1 MKTKLLILA
10 LFTQLFTLSAS
21 AYDAKVGSIY
31 YNLNTSNNT
40 AEVTSGSHNLGVATY
55 SGSISIPTSIS
66 YKNESYKVTAIG
78 YGAFSS
84 CTDLTSISIPTTITV
99 IDHKALSGCTS
110 LKSVTIPA
118 SVKEISSLTF
128 LGCTGLTSVSIP
140 ATITKIG
147 HGAFKNCSKL
157 ASINIPSSVSF
168 IDYEAFAGT
177 PWYKSWYDSQQDGL
191 CYINTVLYAYKGTMP
206 PNTSIVVN
214 EGTTC
219 IGGGA
224 FQGCSN
230 LVSIKLPES
239 LTSIGACAF
248 VECGLKSIT
257 FPASLSILGDMVFR
271 KCTSLKSIEIPSAE
285 RVHYIT
291 AYLQGSI
298 CEDCESLISATLA
311 EGIKEIKSGDFRGCV
326 NLTTVTLPYTIERI
340 ISSAFTNCNNLS
352 TVKVGMYNPITIDS
366 ETFANRFLATLIVP
380 DGCKAAY
387 EAAEYWQ
394 DFQEIKE
401 ESEVIPDPEPGED
414 TDISLLSN
422 VIYLEKTE
430 VQSGSTATLSFK
442 MKNSAAI
449 RGFQFDLYLPEG
461 VTAVKNAKGRIQG
474 SLISGRLPED
484 DEHTLTI
491 SEQTDGAIRFLCGSQ
506 YDETFTGNE
515 GEIATLQV
523 NIAENMEDGDYP
535 IVLKEMRLSE
545 SDINKYYDT
554 EYLKSTLTVYIRGD
568 INGDKI
574 VNVSDYIGI
583 ANHILGIPQDVFIE
597 KAGDVDGDNTVN
609 VSDYIG
615 VANIILTG
623 SPYGSSNN
631 VKPAYLKARSTDLS
645 TMDNFI
651 YVEPTTVDAGSQ
663 VTLSFMMKNT
673 AAIRGFQFD
682 LYLPDGVTA
691 VKNAKGRIQ
700 GSLSDGRL
708 PEDDE
713 HTLTIQEQADGAIR
727 FLCGSQYDEAFMGTT
742 GEIATLIVN
751 IGENMANG
759 DYPIVLRNMR
769 LTETDISKYY
779 DSDNVETTLMVGDS
793 APKICAKPTIYYE
806 NGKLIFDCDTEGAI
820 CQSTITD
827 DDINSY
833 SGNEVQ
839 LCVVYNISVYATKPG
854 YSDSDVTT
862 GTLCWIDAEPKTE
875 GIQEDA
881 VTEVKALPVLI
892 QTQGGNITIQGTT
905 EGTPIAIYSIDGKEY
920 GSATS
925 EKERTTISTSLQ
937 PGTVAVVK
945 IGEKAVKVLVK

>member
-21 AYDAKVGSIY
+21 AYDAIVGSIY

-40 AEVTSGSHNLGVATY
+40 AEVTSGSHYLDVATY

-99 IDHKALSGCTS
+99 IDHRAFSGCTG

-128 LGCTGLTSVSIP
+128 SGCTGLTSVSIP

-147 HGAFKNCSKL
+147 YRAFYDCSNL

-177 PWYKSWYDSQQDGL
+177 PWYESWYDSQQDGL

-239 LTSIGACAF
+239 LTSIGARAF
-248 VECGLKSIT
+248 YECGLKSIT

-291 AYLQGSI
+291 AYLLGSI

-311 EGIKEIKSGDFRGCV
+311 EGIKGIKSGDFRGCV
-326 NLTTVTLPYTIERI
+326 NLTTVTLPYTIEHI
-340 ISSAFTNCNNLS
+340 VSSAFKNCNNLS

-535 IVLKEMRLSE
+535 IVLKAMRLSE

-554 EYLKSTLTVYIRGD
+554 EYLKSTLTVSSYIIGD

-615 VANIILTG
+615 VANIILNG
-623 SPYGSSNN
+623 SPYGNSNN
-631 VKPAYLKARSTDLS
+631 VKPAYLRSKNTVLS
-645 TMDNFI
+645 TMDNVI

-682 LYLPDGVTA
+682 LYLPEGVTA

-700 GSLSDGRL
+700 GSLSDGRR

-727 FLCGSQYDEAFMGTT
+727 FLCGSQYDETFTGNE
-742 GEIATLIVN
+742 GEIATLKVN
-751 IGENMANG
+751 IANGLASG

-769 LTETDISKYY
+769 LSETDISKFY
-779 DSDNVETTLMVGDS
+779 DSDNVETTLKVSGG
-793 APKICAKPTIYYE
+793 KKCATPTISYA
-806 NGKLIFDCDTEGAI
+806 NGKLTFNSETEGVVFH
-820 CQSTITD
+820 STITD
-827 DDINSY
+827 ADITSY
-833 SGNEVQ
+833 LSQQVELGVT
-839 LCVVYNISVYATKPG
+839 YTITVYATKNG
-854 YSDSDVTT
+854 YDNSDVATA
-862 GTLCWIDAEPKTE
+862 TLCWIDAEPKTE

-881 VTEVKALPVLI
+881 VTEVKAVPVLI
-892 QTQGGNITIQGTT
+892 QTQGGNITIQGTA

-920 GSATS
+920 GSANAG
-925 EKERTTISTSLQ
+925 KERTTIATSLR
-937 PGTVAVVK
+937 PGSAAVVK
-945 IGEKAVKVLVK
+945 IGEKAVKVLIK